1 MEESKEVNINIIYHD
16 ENLKYENREIYHDCR
31 RFERKT
37 NGTVI
42 LTYNWINLELILK
55 TIKNKNAK
63 CKFILIINGSSAENI
78 ITLLN
83 KNANYISL
91 FLKICIY
98 TKNPKLYENIKKK
111 KPEFYEVIYEGKEI
125 IEIIKNT
132 FNNYKGKNRKFY
144 NNILTNFDSYKD
156 KDIILHKYL
165 SNDYGKISR
174 DKTNAFLSNIN
185 EIINKNNEF
194 RNKIKNEDLKWFEEI
209 LNLINNKEY
218 EKAISCYLKDMNL
231 HQSLNKLLMKK
242 DRIIFEKIGY
252 FASNL
257 MYSFAQYGQ
266 KRGTGVTYA
275 TTFFKGKL
283 LNILNIL
290 EFLKNKGTLITFPY
304 FFNFTINKEFAELTS
319 KRYYYDGKKNDNELY
334 SVMMKFD
341 YLHDDGYEPSI
352 FQLKYLMQ
360 YPEEEDYI
368 LLPFTFLKITKVKI
382 DSSKFIADIDFSI
395 VGKLNILEND
405 IRNGKNLQF
414 DNENHLMIIK

>member
-55 TIKNKNAK
+55 TIKNKNAE

-111 KPEFYEVIYEGKEI
+111 KPEFYEVIYDGKEI

-132 FNNYKGKNRKFY
+132 FNNYKGKSQKFY
-144 NNILTNFDSYKD
+144 NNILINFDSYKD
-156 KDIILHKYL
+156 KDKILHKYI
-165 SNDYGKISR
+165 SNNFGKISK
-174 DKTNAFLSNIN
+174 DKTKAFLLNIN
-185 EIINKNNEF
+185 DIINKNNEF
-194 RNKIKNEDLKWFEEI
+194 RNEIRKEDIKWFEEI
-209 LNLINNKEY
+209 LNSINNKEY
-218 EKAISCYLKDMNL
+218 EKAISCYLKDMSL
-231 HQSLNKLLMKK
+231 SEILNKLLMKK
-242 DRIIFEKIGY
+242 DNIIFEKIGY
-252 FASNL
+252 FVSNL
-257 MYSFAQYGQ
+257 MYSFVQYGE
-266 KRGTGVTYA
+266 KRGRGVTYA
-275 TTFFKGKL
+275 QTFFKGKL
-283 LNILNIL
+283 LNILTIL
-290 EFLKNKGTLITFPY
+290 EFLKNKETLITFPY
-304 FFNFTINKEFAELTS
+304 FFDFTDNKEFAELTA
-319 KRYYYDGKKNDNELY
+319 KRYYYKGKNKNNELY

-368 LLPFTFLKITKVKI
+368 LLPFTFLKVTNVKI

-395 VGKLNILEND
+395 VGKLDILENE
-405 IRNGKNLQF
+405 IRNGKNLEY
-414 DNENHLMIIK
+414 DPENHLMVIK